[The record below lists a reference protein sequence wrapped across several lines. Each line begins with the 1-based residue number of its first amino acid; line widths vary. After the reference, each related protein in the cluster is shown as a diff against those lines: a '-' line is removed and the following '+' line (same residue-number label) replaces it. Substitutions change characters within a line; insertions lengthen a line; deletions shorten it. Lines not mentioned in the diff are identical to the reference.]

1 MQFCVAF
8 SLLPRV
14 VFGKFLGKCFTRKG
28 VTTFT
33 KFTLLFLNALP
44 ISKWFYKLTTKNY
57 KFHFLLG
64 VNYKGL
70 QGIALYLILFL
81 S

>member
-1 MQFCVAF
+1 MAF

-44 ISKWFYKLTTKNY
+44 ISKGFYKLTTKNY
-57 KFHFLLG
+57 KFSDFEFLD
-64 VNYKGL
+64 YKGL
-70 QGIALYLILFL
+70 QKVWHYILFFV
-81 S
+81 